1 MENKKLAIAIPTY
14 NRASIL
20 RENLE
25 LMIAEIKQ
33 FSIPIYISDDS
44 TDGKTALEV
53 EALKKTYEFIHYYK
67 NEPGLGHD
75 KNCIRSLSLPTA
87 AYIWYLGDSIIIEPG
102 GIKKVLDIIENGQ
115 YDFISV
121 NAKNRNL
128 DFSSRIYDDANTLL
142 TEIGWHLTLT
152 SATIY
157 SNKIQGFIHQLDL
170 AKCKNFPQTAL
181 IFETFAKQKSKLFWI
196 NDRLLYGNVNK
207 KSYWNN
213 AVFDVFLFDW
223 EFFISNLPP
232 LYSNEN
238 KMLILKKH
246 NLETGLFTFMRFLD
260 YRALGIYSFDIF
272 RKYYKQISYSSSV
285 NVFVLVLIS
294 ITPKFLLV
302 FLKNIFYPG
311 R

>member
-14 NRASIL
+14 NRSAIL

-25 LMIAEIKQ
+25 LMMAEIKQ

-44 TDGKTALEV
+44 TDGKTVLEV
-53 EALKKTYEFIHYYK
+53 EALKKSYDYIYYYK

-75 KNCIRSLSLPTA
+75 KNCIRSLSLPIAT
-87 AYIWYLGDSIIIEPG
+87 YIWYLGDSIIIEPG

-128 DFSSRIYDDANTLL
+128 DFSSRIYEDGNTLL

-170 AKCKNFPQTAL
+170 LKCKNFPQTAL

-196 NDRLLYGNVNK
+196 NDRLVYGNANK

-213 AVFDVFLFDW
+213 AVFDVFLTDW
-223 EFFISNLPP
+223 ESFITNLPAF
-232 LYSNEN
+232 YSLEN
-238 KMLILKKH
+238 KKEILKTH

-260 YRALGIYSFDIF
+260 YRSLGIYSFDFF
-272 RKYYKQISYSSSV
+272 RKYYKQISYSSTV
-285 NVFVLVLIS
+285 NVFVLALIS

-302 FLKNIFYPG
+302 FLKKIYYPG

>member
-25 LMIAEIKQ
+25 LMIEEIKQ

-44 TDGKTALEV
+44 TDGKTILEV
-53 EALKKTYEFIHYYK
+53 EALKKSYEFIYYYK

-87 AYIWYLGDSIIIEPG
+87 AYIWYLGDSIIIKPE

-115 YDFISV
+115 YDFIAV

-128 DFSSRIYDDANTLL
+128 DFSSRIYEDGNTLL

-157 SNKIQGFIHQLDL
+157 SNRIQSFINQLDL
-170 AKCKNFPQTAL
+170 VKCKNFPQTAL
-181 IFETFAKQKSKLFWI
+181 IFETFAKEKSKLFWF
-196 NDRLLYGNVNK
+196 NERLLYGNANK
-207 KSYWNN
+207 KSYWNIT
-213 AVFDVFLFDW
+213 VFDVFLTDW

-232 LYSNEN
+232 FYSLEN
-238 KMLILKKH
+238 KMEILKKH
-246 NLETGLFTFMRFLD
+246 NIETGLFTFMRFLD
-260 YRALGIYSFDIF
+260 YRSLGIYSFEIF
-272 RKYYKQISYSSSV
+272 RKYFKQIRYSSSV
-285 NVFVLVLIS
+285 NVLVLVLIS

-302 FLKNIFYPG
+302 FLKKIYYPG